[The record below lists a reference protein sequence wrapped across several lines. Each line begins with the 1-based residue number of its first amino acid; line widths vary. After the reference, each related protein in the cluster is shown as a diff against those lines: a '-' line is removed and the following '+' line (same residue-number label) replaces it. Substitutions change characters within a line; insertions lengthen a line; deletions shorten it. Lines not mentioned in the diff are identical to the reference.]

1 MNKKPEI
8 FKPNMDFIDNNEK
21 AYVSFLHNRDSKINT
36 NDLLGDVTHG
46 DTSLDVVDYINA
58 LSHNGYV
65 FNKRVVIV
73 TKNRTYDTRIAG
85 KIGNR
90 IITLDND
97 SINIDDIV
105 KIYEK

>member
-21 AYVSFLHNRDSKINT
+21 AYVSFLQNDESRFDNDDYLDESDGNT
-36 NDLLGDVTHG
+36 
-46 DTSLDVVDYINA
+46 LDVVDFINK
-58 LSHNGYV
+58 LSHDGYV

-73 TKNRTYDTRIAG
+73 TRDKTYDTKIAG
-85 KIGNR
+85 RLGNR
-90 IITLDND
+90 IITLDSD

-105 KIYEK
+105 KIYEKQ

>member
-21 AYVSFLHNRDSKINT
+21 AYVSFLQNGDKRNDISGFVNDNTTVDVIDFVNGLSK
-36 NDLLGDVTHG
+36 
-46 DTSLDVVDYINA
+46 
-58 LSHNGYV
+58 NGYV

-73 TKNRTYDTRIAG
+73 TKNKTFDTRVAG

>member
-8 FKPNMDFIDNNEK
+8 FKPNMEFIDNNEK
-21 AYVSFLHNRDSKINT
+21 AYVSFLHNNEDIFDSRDALENI
-36 NDLLGDVTHG
+36 
-46 DTSLDVVDYINA
+46 DTSVNVINFING
-58 LSHNGYV
+58 LSHDGYV

-73 TKNRTYDTRIAG
+73 TNNKTYDTRIAG

-90 IITLDND
+90 IITLDGD

-105 KIYEK
+105 NIYEK

>member
-21 AYVSFLHNRDSKINT
+21 AYVSFLQNGDSKFDASDFLDDDSDGNLSVDVISFINGLS
-36 NDLLGDVTHG
+36 ND
-46 DTSLDVVDYINA
+46 
-58 LSHNGYV
+58 GYV

-90 IITLDND
+90 IITLDSD

>member
-21 AYVSFLHNRDSKINT
+21 AYVSFLQNGDSKLDT
-36 NDLLGDVTHG
+36 SDFLDNDNN
-46 DTSLDVVDYINA
+46 SLDVVDFINT
-58 LSHNGYV
+58 LSHNGYI
-65 FNKRVVIV
+65 FHKRVVIV
-73 TKNRTYDTRIAG
+73 TRDKTYDTRIAG